1 MTRNSKI
8 IIINNCN
15 MTIHKKMVIS
25 FELDTIKESNQKCKK
40 TSSII
45 NSENTDEKT
54 KKLSS
59 INDFEFSFDT

>member
-1 MTRNSKI
+1 
-8 IIINNCN
+8 

-25 FELDTIKESNQKCKK
+25 FELDTIKESIQKCKK